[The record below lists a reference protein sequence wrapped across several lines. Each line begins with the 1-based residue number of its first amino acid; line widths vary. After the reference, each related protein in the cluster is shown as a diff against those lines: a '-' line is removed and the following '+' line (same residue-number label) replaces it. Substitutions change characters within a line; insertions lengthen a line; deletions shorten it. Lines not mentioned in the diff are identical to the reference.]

1 MSKTKTILVGVVL
14 MSLVCFLISGC
25 APLEN
30 RINEFSKD
38 KVPCYLNTEN
48 VTQFTYEEHNY
59 TILND
64 TVSND
69 DLGDWVGYIR
79 QLAAVDE
86 SGRILLQENIVDAS
100 FQTLADLPNRASDA
114 AYIISF
120 LNVYIAP
127 NDNSYLIVDV
137 NGGYY
142 KAIPSETITEAN
154 VVFDY
159 KETGKTTTGEFAI
172 NPENATQLIC
182 DGVIYQVMPEIVDSD
197 KIGTFLAV
205 LAQNVTFDN
214 DTKKAL
220 SKEELNRIEWSGQ
233 NNQKRISWFYTDV
246 YEITGLAPV
255 EAVAVMVNDQY
266 HLAKAQ

>member
-1 MSKTKTILVGVVL
+1 MSKTKNMLIGVVL
-14 MSLVCFLISGC
+14 MSLLCFLIAGC
-25 APLEN
+25 ATLEN
-30 RINEFSKD
+30 RINDFSKD

-64 TVSND
+64 TVSNG
-69 DLGDWVGYIR
+69 DLGDWIGYIR
-79 QLAAVDE
+79 QLVAVDE
-86 SGRILLQENIVDAS
+86 SGRILLQENIVDAT
-100 FQTLADLPNRASDA
+100 FQTLADLPDKASDA
-114 AYIISF
+114 AYIIPF
-120 LNVYIAP
+120 LNVYTAP
-127 NDNSYLIVDV
+127 NDNAYLIVDV

-142 KAIPSETITEAN
+142 KAIPSETVTDAN

-159 KETGKTTTGEFAI
+159 KETGKTISGEFAI
-172 NPENATQLIC
+172 NPQNATQLIC
-182 DGVIYQVMPEIVDSD
+182 DGVTYQVMPEVVDSD
-197 KIGTFLAV
+197 KIGTFLTV

-220 SKEELNRIEWSGQ
+220 SKKELNRIDWSGQ
-233 NNQKRISWFYTDV
+233 NNQERISWFYTGV
-246 YEITGLAPV
+246 YEVTGFDPT

>member
-1 MSKTKTILVGVVL
+1 MSKTKNMLVSVVL
-14 MSLVCFLISGC
+14 MSLLCFLITGC
-25 APLEN
+25 ASLEN
-30 RINEFSKD
+30 RITEFSKD
-38 KVPCYLNTEN
+38 RVPCYLNIED
-48 VTQFTYEEHNY
+48 VTQFTYENRNY

-64 TVSND
+64 TVSNG

-86 SGRILLQENIVDAS
+86 SGKILLQENIVDAS
-100 FQTLADLPNRASDA
+100 FQTLADLAERASDA
-114 AYIISF
+114 AYIIPF
-120 LNVYIAP
+120 LNVYTAP
-127 NDNSYLIVDV
+127 NNSSYLIVDV

-142 KAIPSETITEAN
+142 KAVPSESVTEAN

-159 KETGKTTTGEFAI
+159 KATGKTTSGKFAI

-182 DGVIYQVMPEIVDSD
+182 DGVTYQVMPEVVDSD
-197 KIGTFLAV
+197 KIGTFLTV

-220 SKEELNRIEWSGQ
+220 SKEELNRIDWSGQ
-233 NNQKRISWFYTDV
+233 SNQERISWFYTDV
-246 YEITGLAPV
+246 YEVTGFDPA
-255 EAVAVMVNDQY
+255 EAVAVQVNNQY